1 MEEEGD
7 RAMENGVESDREE
20 CVSHTEF
27 IQPTNTD
34 RLSAPLKVCLYQLI
48 YYKSRILCILI
59 ESCTQQPITYL
70 IDQGLFLHLQSIF
83 LKTTQI
89 CLCFLKMK

>member
-48 YYKSRILCILI
+48 SRI
-59 ESCTQQPITYL
+59 THFMY
-70 IDQGLFLHLQSIF
+70 FN
-83 LKTTQI
+83 
-89 CLCFLKMK
+89 